1 MSFKIEELIIH
12 LDTGIKK
19 KDTEINSKEP
29 EKNVEPVKL
38 TSTMIYHPELKQVS
52 SLNDNP
58 FITPSVRYDSINL
71 KSIFK
76 NKTYSEILKFFFNK
90 NNFKETIKKLTRNI
104 KIEKN
109 LDDKERISNV
119 ESNIRFMLSYLFP
132 TTLPGKNN
140 IISSFDEYIMN
151 SSNSGISFDNP
162 FKNRFSYLKIDS
174 KVYTISKIYILDDIV
189 NNPFYAEIIESYKT
203 FLSSG
208 EEKKKKIT
216 EMLVDKLQVLLKYL
230 SKNNNK
236 IFKQDRTN
244 WNILIYLIKDYQ
256 GKTNKEDIGFQESY
270 DINNIKLKSFN
281 VSGGISASSTTVS
294 NQEILVKNLKIIVDN
309 IKNLITFLKYD
320 ENDIEDE
327 TNKKLI
333 DKDIKNENIIDNFD
347 IVYSSIK
354 NIFEAYET
362 IRNNSNIQLGIK
374 NDFETDF
381 REKIKALNIEMTNL
395 NNMKK
400 LLTQYLSKDTASL
413 NINDD
418 DDKAF
423 VEYVKKEFPIINS
436 FVDKLKN
443 NIIDKRKS
451 SNEILQKIIQN
462 FYEKKETFE
471 NLVNK
476 NKTNQIS
483 FGELMNHASEELV
496 EVTNDLSFFK
506 TNENKDLLHIGI
518 NLINKNDPMLPQY
531 EIYLATDLI
540 EGELNDTN
548 VNNYKC
554 VYRDKYLAI
563 ETPNLLERKDA
574 KYKVN
579 YHRIF
584 IPEQPQPKDDTKPPL
599 PPAPAVKKNGGRKTK
614 KTKKN
619 FKFRLDKKIFSNK
632 RKYYT

>member
-1 MSFKIEELIIH
+1 MSFKIEELIIY
-12 LDTGIKK
+12 LDSGIKK
-19 KDTEINSKEP
+19 KDTEIDPKEP
-29 EKNVEPVKL
+29 VKNVEPVKL
-38 TSTMIYHPELKQVS
+38 TSKMIYHPELNSVS

-58 FITPSVRYDSINL
+58 FITPNVRYDSINL
-71 KSIFK
+71 NSILK

-109 LDDKERISNV
+109 LDDKEKISNV

-151 SSNSGISFDNP
+151 NSNSGISFDNP
-162 FKNRFSYLKIDS
+162 LKNKFSYLKIDS

-208 EEKKKKIT
+208 EEKTVFLTNKLVKKLKVLLFKLINNN
-216 EMLVDKLQVLLKYL
+216 DKKYKQDKKNLNILKYL
-230 SKNNNK
+230 IDNYDSTK
-236 IFKQDRTN
+236 
-244 WNILIYLIKDYQ
+244 
-256 GKTNKEDIGFQESY
+256 KENIGFSQSY
-270 DINNIKLKSFN
+270 DINNKKLQTFN
-281 VSGGISASSTTVS
+281 KPGGISASSTTVS

-309 IKNLITFLKYD
+309 ITNLINYLNYNT
-320 ENDIEDE
+320 N
-327 TNKKLI
+327 TNKVI
-333 DKDIKNENIIDNFD
+333 EDIKNDNIMDTLD
-347 IVYSSIK
+347 TCYTYIK
-354 NIFEAYET
+354 NIVEAYEL
-362 IRNNSNIQLGIK
+362 ISSNSNIQLGID
-374 NDFETDF
+374 NDFEKDF
-381 REKIKALNIEMTNL
+381 KEKIKVLNKEITNM
-395 NNMKK
+395 NYMKK
-400 LLTQYLSKDTASL
+400 LITQYLSKDTTSL

-418 DDKAF
+418 DDKEF

-443 NIIDKRKS
+443 NIIEKRKS
-451 SNEILQKIIQN
+451 SNESLQDIIQN
-462 FYEKKETFE
+462 FYEKEETFE
-471 NLVNK
+471 NLVSKDK
-476 NKTNQIS
+476 NNQIS
-483 FGELMNHASEELV
+483 FGELINHVNEELV

-506 TNENKDLLHIGI
+506 TNENKDLLDIGI
-518 NLINKNDPMLPQY
+518 NLINKNDPMSPQY

-548 VNNYKC
+548 MNNYKC
-554 VYRDKYLAI
+554 VYRDQYLAT
-563 ETPNLLERKDA
+563 ETKNMVDRKDA

-584 IPEQPQPKDDTKPPL
+584 IPEQPKVDTKPPMSSA
-599 PPAPAVKKNGGRKTK
+599 PAPAPAVKKKGGR

-619 FKFRLDKKIFSNK
+619 FKFYKKNFSNK
-632 RKYYT
+632 RKY